1 MVNVNYGSGVTAAGR
16 AIAAVEIFSNKS
28 SSPAPLLYLLHTHWQ
43 NAFIWQILHDG
54 DSPRSLLFY
63 CILFPPLG
71 EGGNLWPVSGGNFL
85 DRFLQCL
92 LNRFRP
98 GEQELKITA
107 LTETVSLGWFSTRQG
122 LTELAFKPFKMA
134 ETQPRSGHCSPHYIH
149 SYILKPFVYS
159 YLFSVVF
166 VIATFSAY
174 SMVCQKIF
182 LKTFH
187 MGLVYKWVKRF
198 YIFVTLY
205 ECS

>member
-1 MVNVNYGSGVTAAGR
+1 MAPEWPPP
-16 AIAAVEIFSNKS
+16 AVPLPPSRFSPINH
-28 SSPAPLLYLLHTHWQ
+28 LLLHHYCISCTHT
-43 NAFIWQILHDG
+43 DKM
-54 DSPRSLLFY
+54 LLFDKSY
-63 CILFPPLG
+63 TTATVRAPFCFIAFYSPLWAR
-71 EGGNLWPVSGGNFL
+71 GGNLWPVSGGNFL

-187 MGLVYKWVKRF
+187 IGLVYKWVKRF
-198 YIFVTLY
+198 YVFVTL
-205 ECS
+205 